1 MALSEKKA
9 IVCWLLCL
17 LFFMFSAG
25 CGETKGTRDNS
36 PVVPGETADG
46 LVTYGNDVVAIDASH
61 TDQGYIMVKYTGSN
75 ERVRLQVTAASDTIY
90 TYILY
95 PGSDFQVFP
104 LTEGSGSYRISL
116 YENIAGDKYAQVYSV
131 ALNVTT
137 QDQFVPF
144 LHSNQYVKYTADSE
158 CVELGA
164 ELAAPADNDLDVV
177 EAVYDY
183 IVDNISYDYHR
194 AENVDTGYLPDIDKV
209 LEEGKGICFD
219 YAALATAMLRS
230 QAIPTRLV
238 IGYAGSAYHAW
249 ISVYIEDV
257 GWVNNA
263 IEFKGTDWVRM
274 DPTYDAN
281 ASTLDKY
288 IGSGADYNQMYLY

>member
-1 MALSEKKA
+1 MALYGKKA

-17 LFFMFSAG
+17 LFFVFSAG
-25 CGETKGTRDNS
+25 CGETVGTRDNT

-46 LVTYGNDVVAIDASH
+46 LVTYGNEVASIDASH
-61 TDQGYIMVKYTGSN
+61 MDQGYIMVKYTGSN
-75 ERVRLQVTAASDTIY
+75 EKVRLQITTGSDTIY

-95 PGSDFQVFP
+95 PGSDFQAFP
-104 LTEGSGSYRISL
+104 LTEGSAGYRVSL

-131 ALNVTT
+131 DLHPEIEDEFA
-137 QDQFVPF
+137 PF
-144 LHSNQYVKYTADSE
+144 LHSNQYVNYTADSK

-164 ELAAPADNDLDVV
+164 ELAASAHNDLDVV
-177 EAVYDY
+177 ENIYDY
-183 IVDNISYDYHR
+183 IIDNISYDYQL
-194 AENVDTGYLPDIDKV
+194 AESVGTGYLPDIDKV
-209 LEEGKGICFD
+209 LKEGTGICFD

-281 ASTLDKY
+281 ASALDQY